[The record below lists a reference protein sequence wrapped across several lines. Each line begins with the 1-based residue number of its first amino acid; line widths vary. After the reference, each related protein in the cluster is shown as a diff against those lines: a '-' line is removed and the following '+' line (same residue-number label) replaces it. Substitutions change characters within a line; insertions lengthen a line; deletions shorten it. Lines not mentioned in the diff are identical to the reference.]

1 MAQNLVQIGKKAQ
14 ASSRH
19 TLAGPRPAWLRVV
32 VRDTDTYQDVG
43 ALLNGLS
50 LNTVCEEARC
60 PNIWECWGEHK
71 TATFMILGDVCT
83 RSCRYC
89 SVKSGRPEGP
99 PDAEEPEH
107 VAEAIQR
114 LGLAHAVITS
124 VDRDDLDDKGAGHF
138 VATIAAIRART
149 PKTRIEVLIPDFL
162 GDREALLRVLRA
174 GPDIL
179 DHNTETVPRLFKR
192 YRSRGVYRRTLDV
205 LAWAHAYR
213 LEAQVPMRTKT
224 GLMLGLGESMD
235 EVLAVM
241 DDLRAVHCDV
251 LTLGQY
257 LNPTAK
263 HAPIVRYYTPEEFA
277 TLRQAALAKGFLH
290 CESGPLVR
298 SSYHAHAHMAN
309 EAMPVAVPLGA

>member
-1 MAQNLVQIGKKAQ
+1 MAQDLVQIGAKKKP
-14 ASSRH
+14 STRH
-19 TLAGPRPAWLRVV
+19 TQAGPRPPWLRVV
-32 VRDTDTYQDVG
+32 VRDNSTYQDVG
-43 ALLNGLS
+43 KLMEGLK

-89 SVKSGRPEGP
+89 SVKSGRPNGP
-99 PDAEEPEH
+99 PDANEPEH
-107 VAEAIQR
+107 VAEAVER
-114 LGLAHAVITS
+114 LGLKHAVITS
-124 VDRDDLDDKGAGHF
+124 VDRDDLADKGAGHF
-138 VATIAAIRART
+138 VATIQAIRKRT
-149 PKTRIEVLIPDFL
+149 PGTRIEVLIPDFL
-162 GDREALLRVLRA
+162 GDRDALNAVLRA

-192 YRSRGVYRRTLDV
+192 YRSRGVYKTTLDV
-205 LAWAHAYR
+205 LAWSHAYR
-213 LEAQVPMRTKT
+213 VQAQVPMRTKT
-224 GLMLGLGESMD
+224 GIMLGLGETMD
-235 EVLAVM
+235 EILAVM

-277 TLRQAALAKGFLH
+277 TLKEAALAKGFLH

-298 SSYHAHAHMAN
+298 SSYHAHEHMPK
-309 EAMPVAVPLGA
+309 ETMPVALG